1 MVRNMKH
8 YDLLIIGGVAA
19 GMSAAS
25 QARRIKKDISIG
37 VFEKNNFVSYA
48 ACGMPYFIGDVVTDQ
63 NKLIAIDKDKFINER
78 NIQIFTESCAEKI
91 IFAKKQ
97 VEIKHKDRAETY
109 TYDKL
114 VIATGAR
121 AVIPPIKG
129 VDSKNVFPLRNLDEG
144 LAIKKYIQTVKSANG
159 IIIGGGPIGLEMA
172 ESLRTLGIETVLLEK
187 MDDIALAF
195 DKEIRDLIIEEL
207 KKNNVTTKTK
217 VNIKEIIQD
226 KDKLKIQLD
235 SETLLTD
242 FIIVSVGILPNTDF
256 LKGTELRMNER
267 GAIIVNEKSGTNI
280 PDVYSAGDCATAKHL
295 ILLDDVYM
303 PLGTTSN
310 KQGRVAG
317 LQAAG
322 IHNEI
327 FKGIVGTQL
336 IKVFDLELGKT
347 GLSEADAKRSG
358 INAKSS
364 GVNWRS
370 RAGYYPGAKNIFVKL
385 TINNNTHELI
395 GGQVAGEDGAALR
408 TNVVAAAITSKMKIE
423 DFAYL
428 DLGYAPPFSPVWDS
442 LHAAAQ
448 NLISR

>member
-1 MVRNMKH
+1 MVKDMKH

-25 QARRIKKDISIG
+25 QARRIKKDISIA
-37 VFEKNNFVSYA
+37 VFEQNNFVSYA
-48 ACGMPYFIGDVVTDQ
+48 ACGMPYFIADLVTDR

-78 NIQIFTESCAEKI
+78 GIQIFTGSYAEKVL
-91 IFAKKQ
+91 FEKKQ
-97 VEIKHKDRAETY
+97 VEIKHEDRRETY
-109 TYDKL
+109 TYNKL

-129 VDSKNVFPLRNLDEG
+129 ADSRNVFLLRNLNEG
-144 LAIKKYIQTVKSANG
+144 IAIKNYIQSGKPVNG

-172 ESLRTLGIETVLLEK
+172 ESLRTIGIETVLLEK

-195 DKEIRDLIIEEL
+195 DQEIRDLIIEEL
-207 KKNNVTTKTK
+207 RKNNVTIKTK
-217 VNIKEIIQD
+217 VNIKEIIND
-226 KDKLKIQLD
+226 KDKLKIQLE

-242 FIIVSVGILPNTDF
+242 FIILSAGIRPNTDF
-256 LKGTELRMNER
+256 LKGTELKMNDR
-267 GAIIVNEKSGTNI
+267 GAVIVNEKSETNI
-280 PDVYSAGDCATAKHL
+280 PDVYSAGDCATVKHL
-295 ILLDDVYM
+295 ILSDNVYM

-327 FKGIVGTQL
+327 FKGVVGTQL

-364 GVNWRS
+364 GVNWNS
-370 RAGYYPGAKNIFVKL
+370 KAGYYPGAKNIFVKL
-385 TINNNTHELI
+385 TINNDTREII
-395 GGQVAGEDGAALR
+395 GAQLAGTDGAALR
-408 TNVVAAAITSKMKIE
+408 TNIAAAAITAKMKIE

-428 DLGYAPPFSPVWDS
+428 DMGYAPPFSPVWDS
-442 LHAAAQ
+442 LLAAAQ
-448 NLISR
+448 NLILR

>member
-1 MVRNMKH
+1 MKH

-25 QARRIKKDISIG
+25 QARRVKKDISIG

-48 ACGMPYFIGDVVTDQ
+48 ACGMPYFISDLVTDQ

-78 NIQIFTESCAEKI
+78 NIQIFTESSGEKVA
-91 IFAKKQ
+91 FDKKQ
-97 VEIKHKDRAETY
+97 VEIKHKDSTEIY
-109 TYDKL
+109 TYNKL
-114 VIATGAR
+114 VIATGAT

-129 VDSKNVFPLRNLDEG
+129 VDSPNVFQLRNLGDG
-144 LAIKKYIQTVKSANG
+144 LAIKKYIQSGKPVNG
-159 IIIGGGPIGLEMA
+159 VIIGGGPIGLEMV
-172 ESLRTLGIETVLLEK
+172 ESLRMLSIETIILEK

-195 DKEIRDLIIEEL
+195 DQEIRGLIIEEL
-207 KKNNVTTKTK
+207 QKNKVTIKTK
-217 VNIKEIIQD
+217 VNIKEIIKD

-235 SETLLTD
+235 SETLQTD
-242 FIIVSVGILPNTDF
+242 FIIMSVGIRPNTDF
-256 LKGTELRMNER
+256 LKGTELKMNDR
-267 GAIIVNEKSGTNI
+267 GAIIVNEKSETNI

-295 ILLDDVYM
+295 ILSDDVYM

-322 IHNEI
+322 IHNEV

-364 GVNWRS
+364 GVNGRS

-385 TINNNTHELI
+385 TINSDTHELI
-395 GGQVAGEDGAALR
+395 GGQLAGADGAALR
-408 TNVVAAAITSKMKIE
+408 TNVVAAAITAKMKIE

-442 LHAAAQ
+442 LLAAAQ
-448 NLISR
+448 NLVSR

>member
-1 MVRNMKH
+1 MKH

-25 QARRIKKDISIG
+25 QARRVKKDISIG

-48 ACGMPYFIGDVVTDQ
+48 ACGMPYYIDDFVTDR
-63 NKLIAIDKDKFINER
+63 NKLIAIDKDKFVNER
-78 NIQIFTESCAEKI
+78 NIQIFTESSAVKAA
-91 IFAKKQ
+91 FDKKQ
-97 VEIKHKDRAETY
+97 VEVKHKDSTEIY
-109 TYDKL
+109 TYNKL
-114 VIATGAR
+114 VIATGAT

-129 VDSKNVFPLRNLDEG
+129 VDSPNVFQLRNLNDG
-144 LAIKKYIQTVKSANG
+144 LAIKNYIQAGKPANG
-159 IIIGGGPIGLEMA
+159 VIIGGGPIGLEMA
-172 ESLRTLGIETVLLEK
+172 ESLRTLGIETVMLEK

-207 KKNNVTTKTK
+207 KKNAVTIKTK
-217 VNIKEIIQD
+217 VNIKEILKD

-235 SETLLTD
+235 SEVLQTD
-242 FIIVSVGILPNTDF
+242 FIIMSVGIRPNTDF
-256 LKGTELRMNER
+256 LKGTELKMNER
-267 GAIIVNEKSGTNI
+267 GAIIVNEKSETNI
-280 PDVYSAGDCATAKHL
+280 PDVYSAGDCATVKHL
-295 ILLDDVYM
+295 ILSNDVYM

-322 IHNEI
+322 ISNEV

-336 IKVFDLELGKT
+336 IKVFNLELGKT

-364 GVNWRS
+364 GVNLRS

-385 TINNNTHELI
+385 TINNDTHELI

-442 LHAAAQ
+442 LLAAAQ
-448 NLISR
+448 NLVSR